1 MSQSGKG
8 ASRCSDRHR
17 KIVDKLD
24 ELVER
29 EPSRP
34 LYSKELAKQ
43 IGVSTRTLQSAALGA
58 RDMTLHGYLRWK
70 RLMAA
75 RQKLQHGATGVTT
88 AALESGFWH
97 LSDFARRYRELFG
110 ELPSSTLR
118 SAQLRRGELFRAINA
133 TLQSRAPPS

>member
-1 MSQSGKG
+1 MSRSGKA
-8 ASRCSDRHR
+8 ASRCSNRHR
-17 KIVDKLD
+17 EIVDKLD
-24 ELVER
+24 ALVESW

-34 LYSKELAKQ
+34 LYSRELAEQ
-43 IGVSTRTLQSAALGA
+43 IGVSTRTLQSAALEA
-58 RDMTLHGYLRWK
+58 RNMTLHGYLRWK

-75 RQKLQHGATGVTT
+75 RQKLLSGATSVTT

-118 SAQLRRGELFRAINA
+118 SARLGA
-133 TLQSRAPPS
+133 